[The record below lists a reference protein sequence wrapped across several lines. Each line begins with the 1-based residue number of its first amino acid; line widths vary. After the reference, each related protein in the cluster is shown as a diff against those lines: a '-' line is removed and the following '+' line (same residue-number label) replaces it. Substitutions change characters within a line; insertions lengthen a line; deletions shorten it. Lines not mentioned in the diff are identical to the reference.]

1 MMILTSNPNKKG
13 NKNNKIIAALIVGII
28 AVSILI
34 AVMIGNFVGKDTEEP
49 TTDTTTE
56 QAETVGDIVIDD
68 DITEENDNSE
78 STTEK
83 NETVIKLEEPT
94 VEKVTTTQKPTQQ
107 TSTVKPAEPVTQGNP
122 TGVSQGNRY
131 EVIDNGNDS
140 VNEYSCG
147 KKGHHCDSKETHD
160 FIVSLENKGCPHCG
174 SHSCKSFY
182 TYDEWGNAC
191 YDPTKCESYN
201 AKSDPCE
208 YCQECGKK
216 VGTGSGDTCVRFT
229 VDTKCPECGKSVKGK
244 TCHSH

>member
-34 AVMIGNFVGKDTEEP
+34 AVIIGNFVKNDTEETTTVP
-49 TTDTTTE
+49 TTE
-56 QAETVGDIVIDD
+56 IEETIGDVVIDD
-68 DITEENDNSE
+68 DITENTDTSE
-78 STTEK
+78 TTTEK
-83 NETVIKLEEPT
+83 GVEIIKLEEPET
-94 VEKVTTTQKPTQQ
+94 TKPTTQKPTQQ
-107 TSTVKPAEPVTQGNP
+107 TTVKPAEPVTQGNP
-122 TGVSQGNRY
+122 AGVSQGNNH
-131 EVIDNGNDS
+131 EIIDSGSDS
-140 VNEYSCG
+140 VKEYSCG

-160 FIVSLENKGCPHCG
+160 FIVSLESKGCPHCG

-191 YDPTKCESYN
+191 YDPTKCGSYN

-216 VGTGSGDTCVRFT
+216 VGTGSGSTCVRFT

>member
-34 AVMIGNFVGKDTEEP
+34 AVIIGNFVKNDTEETTTVP
-49 TTDTTTE
+49 TTE
-56 QAETVGDIVIDD
+56 IEETIGDVVIDD
-68 DITEENDNSE
+68 DITENTDTSE
-78 STTEK
+78 ITTEK
-83 NETVIKLEEPT
+83 GVEIIKLEEPET
-94 VEKVTTTQKPTQQ
+94 TKPTTQKPTQQ
-107 TSTVKPAEPVTQGNP
+107 TTAKPAEPVTQGNP
-122 TGVSQGNRY
+122 AGVSQGNNH
-131 EVIDNGNDS
+131 EIIDSGSDS
-140 VNEYSCG
+140 VKEYSCG

-160 FIVSLENKGCPHCG
+160 FIVSLESKGCPHCG

-216 VGTGSGDTCVRFT
+216 VGTGSGSTCVRFT

>member
-34 AVMIGNFVGKDTEEP
+34 AVIIGNFVKNDTEETTTVP
-49 TTDTTTE
+49 TTE
-56 QAETVGDIVIDD
+56 IEETIGDVVIDD
-68 DITEENDNSE
+68 DITENTDTSE
-78 STTEK
+78 TTTEK
-83 NETVIKLEEPT
+83 GVEIIKLEEPET
-94 VEKVTTTQKPTQQ
+94 TKPTTQKPTQQ
-107 TSTVKPAEPVTQGNP
+107 TTVKPAEPVTQGNP
-122 TGVSQGNRY
+122 AGVSQGNNH
-131 EVIDNGNDS
+131 EIIDSGSDS
-140 VNEYSCG
+140 VKEYSCG

-160 FIVSLENKGCPHCG
+160 FIVSLESKGCPHCG

-216 VGTGSGDTCVRFT
+216 VGTGSGSTCVRFT
-229 VDTKCPECGKSVKGK
+229 VETKCPECGKSVKGK

>member
-49 TTDTTTE
+49 TTDITTE

-68 DITEENDNSE
+68 DITDESDNAE

-83 NETVIKLEEPT
+83 TETVIKLEEPT
-94 VEKVTTTQKPTQQ
+94 VEKVTTTQQ

-122 TGVSQGNRY
+122 AGVSQGNRY

>member
-28 AVSILI
+28 AVAILI
-34 AVMIGNFVGKDTEEP
+34 AVMIGHFVGKDTEEP
-49 TTDTTTE
+49 TTDITTE

-68 DITEENDNSE
+68 NITEENDNAE

-83 NETVIKLEEPT
+83 TETVIKLEEPT

-107 TSTVKPAEPVTQGNP
+107 TSTVKPAEPVTEGNP
-122 TGVSQGNRY
+122 AGVSQGNRY

-160 FIVSLENKGCPHCG
+160 FIVSLESKGCPHCG

-216 VGTGSGDTCVRFT
+216 VGTGSGSTCVRFT

>member
-34 AVMIGNFVGKDTEEP
+34 AVIIGNFVKNDTEETTTVP
-49 TTDTTTE
+49 TTE
-56 QAETVGDIVIDD
+56 IEETIGDVVIDD
-68 DITEENDNSE
+68 DITENTDTSE
-78 STTEK
+78 ITTEK
-83 NETVIKLEEPT
+83 GVEIIKLEEPET
-94 VEKVTTTQKPTQQ
+94 TKPTTQKPTQQ
-107 TSTVKPAEPVTQGNP
+107 TTVKPAEPVTQGTP
-122 TGVSQGNRY
+122 AGVSQGNNH
-131 EVIDNGNDS
+131 EIIDSGSDS
-140 VNEYSCG
+140 VKEYSCG

-160 FIVSLENKGCPHCG
+160 FIVSLESKGCPHCG

-216 VGTGSGDTCVRFT
+216 VGTGSGSTCVRFT

>member
-13 NKNNKIIAALIVGII
+13 NKNNKIIAALIVAII

-34 AVMIGNFVGKDTEEP
+34 AVIIGNFVKNDTEETTTVP
-49 TTDTTTE
+49 TTE
-56 QAETVGDIVIDD
+56 IEETIGDVVIDD
-68 DITEENDNSE
+68 DITENTDTSE
-78 STTEK
+78 TTTEK
-83 NETVIKLEEPT
+83 GVEIIKLEEPET
-94 VEKVTTTQKPTQQ
+94 TKPTTQKPTQQ
-107 TSTVKPAEPVTQGNP
+107 TTVKPAEPVTQGNP
-122 TGVSQGNRY
+122 AGVSQGNNH
-131 EVIDNGNDS
+131 EIIDSGSDS
-140 VNEYSCG
+140 VKEYSCG

-160 FIVSLENKGCPHCG
+160 FIVSLESKGCPHCG

-216 VGTGSGDTCVRFT
+216 VGTGSGSTCVRFT
-229 VDTKCPECGKSVKGK
+229 VETKCPECGKSVKGK

>member
-13 NKNNKIIAALIVGII
+13 NKQNRIIAALIVGII
-28 AVSILI
+28 AVAILI
-34 AVMIGNFVGKDTEEP
+34 AVMIGHFAGNDTEEP
-49 TTDTTTE
+49 TTVPTTE
-56 QAETVGDIVIDD
+56 IEETFGDVVIDD
-68 DITEENDNSE
+68 DITGNPDITETEAE
-78 STTEK
+78 KGVEIIQLKEPETTK
-83 NETVIKLEEPT
+83 A
-94 VEKVTTTQKPTQQ
+94 TTQKPTQQ
-107 TSTVKPAEPVTQGNP
+107 TTVKPAEPVTQGTP
-122 TGVSQGNRY
+122 SQGNVH
-131 EVIDNGNDS
+131 EIVDSGSDS

-147 KKGHHCDSKETHD
+147 KKGHHCDSRETHD
-160 FIVSLENKGCPHCG
+160 FIVSLENKGCPYCG

-216 VGTGSGDTCVRFT
+216 VGTGSGNTCVRFT

>member
-34 AVMIGNFVGKDTEEP
+34 AVIIGNFVKNDTEE
-49 TTDTTTE
+49 TTTVPSTE
-56 QAETVGDIVIDD
+56 IEETIGDVVIDD
-68 DITEENDNSE
+68 DITENTDTSE
-78 STTEK
+78 TTTEK
-83 NETVIKLEEPT
+83 GVEIIKLEEPET
-94 VEKVTTTQKPTQQ
+94 TKPTTQKPTQQ
-107 TSTVKPAEPVTQGNP
+107 TTVKPAEPVTQGNP
-122 TGVSQGNRY
+122 AGVSQGNNH
-131 EVIDNGNDS
+131 EIIDSGSDS
-140 VNEYSCG
+140 VKEYSCG

-160 FIVSLENKGCPHCG
+160 FIVSLESKGCPHCG

-216 VGTGSGDTCVRFT
+216 VGTGSGSTCVRFT

>member
-1 MMILTSNPNKKG
+1 MI
-13 NKNNKIIAALIVGII
+13 
-28 AVSILI
+28 
-34 AVMIGNFVGKDTEEP
+34 IGNFVKNDTEETTTVP
-49 TTDTTTE
+49 TTE
-56 QAETVGDIVIDD
+56 IEETIGDVVIDD
-68 DITEENDNSE
+68 DITENTDTSE
-78 STTEK
+78 TTTEK
-83 NETVIKLEEPT
+83 GVEIIKLEEPET
-94 VEKVTTTQKPTQQ
+94 TKPTTQKPTQQ
-107 TSTVKPAEPVTQGNP
+107 TTVKPAEPVTQGNP
-122 TGVSQGNRY
+122 AGVSQGNNH
-131 EVIDNGNDS
+131 EIIDSGSDS
-140 VNEYSCG
+140 VKEYSCG

-160 FIVSLENKGCPHCG
+160 FIVSLESKGCPHCG

-216 VGTGSGDTCVRFT
+216 VGTGSGSTCVRFT

>member
-34 AVMIGNFVGKDTEEP
+34 AVIIGNFVKNDTEETTTVP
-49 TTDTTTE
+49 TTE
-56 QAETVGDIVIDD
+56 IEETIGDVVIDD
-68 DITEENDNSE
+68 DITENTDTSE
-78 STTEK
+78 TTTEK
-83 NETVIKLEEPT
+83 GVEIIKLEEPET
-94 VEKVTTTQKPTQQ
+94 TKPTTQKPTQQ
-107 TSTVKPAEPVTQGNP
+107 TTVKPAEPVTQGNP
-122 TGVSQGNRY
+122 AGVSQGNRY

-160 FIVSLENKGCPHCG
+160 FIESLENKGCPHCG

-216 VGTGSGDTCVRFT
+216 VGTGSGSTCVRFT

>member
-13 NKNNKIIAALIVGII
+13 NKNNKIIAALIIGII
-28 AVSILI
+28 AVSIFI

-49 TTDTTTE
+49 TTDITTE

-68 DITEENDNSE
+68 NITEENDNAE

-83 NETVIKLEEPT
+83 TETVIKLEEPT

-107 TSTVKPAEPVTQGNP
+107 TSTVKPAEPVTEGNP
-122 TGVSQGNRY
+122 AEVSQGNRY

>member
-34 AVMIGNFVGKDTEEP
+34 AVIIGNFVKNDTEETTTVP
-49 TTDTTTE
+49 TTE
-56 QAETVGDIVIDD
+56 IEETIGDVVIDD
-68 DITEENDNSE
+68 DITENTDTSE
-78 STTEK
+78 TTTEK
-83 NETVIKLEEPT
+83 GVEIIKLEEPET
-94 VEKVTTTQKPTQQ
+94 TKPTTQKPTQQ
-107 TSTVKPAEPVTQGNP
+107 TTVKPAEPVTQGNP
-122 TGVSQGNRY
+122 AGVSQGNNH
-131 EVIDNGNDS
+131 EIIDSGSDS
-140 VNEYSCG
+140 VKEYSCG
-147 KKGHHCDSKETHD
+147 KNGHHCDSKETHD
-160 FIVSLENKGCPHCG
+160 FIASLESKGCPHCG

-216 VGTGSGDTCVRFT
+216 VGTGSGSTCVRFT

>member
-34 AVMIGNFVGKDTEEP
+34 AVIIGNFVKNDTEETTTVP
-49 TTDTTTE
+49 TTE
-56 QAETVGDIVIDD
+56 IEETIGDVVIDD
-68 DITEENDNSE
+68 DITENTDTSE
-78 STTEK
+78 TTTEK
-83 NETVIKLEEPT
+83 GVEIIKLEEPET
-94 VEKVTTTQKPTQQ
+94 TKPTTQKPTQQ
-107 TSTVKPAEPVTQGNP
+107 TTAKPAEPVTQGNP
-122 TGVSQGNRY
+122 AGVSQGNNH
-131 EVIDNGNDS
+131 EIIDSGSDS
-140 VNEYSCG
+140 VKEYSCG

-160 FIVSLENKGCPHCG
+160 FIVSLESKGCPHCG

-216 VGTGSGDTCVRFT
+216 VGTGSGSTCVRFT

>member
-1 MMILTSNPNKKG
+1 MMILTSNPNKKE

-34 AVMIGNFVGKDTEEP
+34 AVIIGNFVKNDTEETTTVP
-49 TTDTTTE
+49 TTE
-56 QAETVGDIVIDD
+56 IEETIGDVVIDD
-68 DITEENDNSE
+68 DITENTDTSE
-78 STTEK
+78 TTTEK
-83 NETVIKLEEPT
+83 GVEIIKLEEPET
-94 VEKVTTTQKPTQQ
+94 TKPTTQKPTQQ
-107 TSTVKPAEPVTQGNP
+107 TTVKPAEPVTQGNP
-122 TGVSQGNRY
+122 AGVSQGNNH
-131 EVIDNGNDS
+131 EIIDSGSDS
-140 VNEYSCG
+140 VKEYSCG

-160 FIVSLENKGCPHCG
+160 FIVSLESKGCPHCG

-216 VGTGSGDTCVRFT
+216 VGTGSGSTCVRFT

>member
-34 AVMIGNFVGKDTEEP
+34 AVIIGNFVKNDTEETTTVP
-49 TTDTTTE
+49 TTE
-56 QAETVGDIVIDD
+56 IEETIGDVVIDD
-68 DITEENDNSE
+68 DITENTDTSE
-78 STTEK
+78 TTTEK
-83 NETVIKLEEPT
+83 GVEIIKLEEPET
-94 VEKVTTTQKPTQQ
+94 TKPTTQKPTQQ
-107 TSTVKPAEPVTQGNP
+107 TTVKPAEPVTQGNP
-122 TGVSQGNRY
+122 AGVSQGNNH
-131 EVIDNGNDS
+131 EIIDSGSDS
-140 VNEYSCG
+140 VKEYSCG

-160 FIVSLENKGCPHCG
+160 FIVSLESKGCPYCG

-216 VGTGSGDTCVRFT
+216 VGTGSGSTCVRFT

>member
-1 MMILTSNPNKKG
+1 MMIRTSNPNKKG
-13 NKNNKIIAALIVGII
+13 KKQKKIIAALIVGII
-28 AVSILI
+28 AVSIII

-49 TTDTTTE
+49 TTDNTTE

-68 DITEENDNSE
+68 DITNESDNAE

-122 TGVSQGNRY
+122 AGTSQGNRY

-160 FIVSLENKGCPHCG
+160 FIVSLENKGCPYCG

>member
-13 NKNNKIIAALIVGII
+13 NKQNKIIAALIVGII
-28 AVSILI
+28 AVAILI
-34 AVMIGNFVGKDTEEP
+34 AVMIGHFTGNDSKEP
-49 TTDTTTE
+49 TAVPTTE
-56 QAETVGDIVIDD
+56 SEETIGEVVIDD
-68 DITEENDNSE
+68 DITENPD
-78 STTEK
+78 TTEIEADK
-83 NETVIKLEEPT
+83 GVEIIQLKEPETTK
-94 VEKVTTTQKPTQQ
+94 TTTQKPTQQ
-107 TSTVKPAEPVTQGNP
+107 TTVKPAEPVTQGNS
-122 TGVSQGNRY
+122 SQGSVH
-131 EVIDNGNDS
+131 EIVDSGNDS

-160 FIVSLENKGCPHCG
+160 FIVSLENKGCPYCG

-216 VGTGSGDTCVRFT
+216 VGTGSGNTCVRFT
-229 VDTKCPECGKSVKGK
+229 VDTKCPECGKPVKGK
-244 TCHSH
+244 TCHTH

>member
-49 TTDTTTE
+49 TTDITTE

-191 YDPTKCESYN
+191 YDPTKCDSYN

>member
-34 AVMIGNFVGKDTEEP
+34 AVIIGNFVKNDTEETTTVP
-49 TTDTTTE
+49 TTE
-56 QAETVGDIVIDD
+56 IEETIGDVVIDD
-68 DITEENDNSE
+68 DITENTDTSE
-78 STTEK
+78 TTTEK
-83 NETVIKLEEPT
+83 GVEIIKLEEPET
-94 VEKVTTTQKPTQQ
+94 TKPTTQKPTQQ
-107 TSTVKPAEPVTQGNP
+107 TTVKPAEPVTQGNP
-122 TGVSQGNRY
+122 AGVSQGNNH
-131 EVIDNGNDS
+131 EIIDSGSDS
-140 VNEYSCG
+140 VKEYSCG

-160 FIVSLENKGCPHCG
+160 FIVSLESKGCPHCG

-208 YCQECGKK
+208 YCRECGKK
-216 VGTGSGDTCVRFT
+216 VGTGSGSTCVRFT

>member
-34 AVMIGNFVGKDTEEP
+34 AVIIGNFVKNDTEETTTVP
-49 TTDTTTE
+49 TTE
-56 QAETVGDIVIDD
+56 IEETIGDVVIDD
-68 DITEENDNSE
+68 DITENTDTSE
-78 STTEK
+78 TTTEK
-83 NETVIKLEEPT
+83 GIEISKLEEPET
-94 VEKVTTTQKPTQQ
+94 TKPTTQKPTQQ
-107 TSTVKPAEPVTQGNP
+107 TTVKPAEPVTQGNP
-122 TGVSQGNRY
+122 AGVSQGNNH
-131 EVIDNGNDS
+131 EIIDSGSDS
-140 VNEYSCG
+140 VKEYSCG

-160 FIVSLENKGCPHCG
+160 FVVSLESKGCPHCG

-201 AKSDPCE
+201 AKGDPCE

-216 VGTGSGDTCVRFT
+216 VGTGSGSTCVRFT

>member
-13 NKNNKIIAALIVGII
+13 NKQNKIIAALIVGII
-28 AVSILI
+28 AVAILI
-34 AVMIGNFVGKDTEEP
+34 AVMIGHFAGNDTEEP
-49 TTDTTTE
+49 TTVPTTE
-56 QAETVGDIVIDD
+56 IEETIGDVVIED
-68 DITEENDNSE
+68 DITENSDITE
-78 STTEK
+78 TEAEKGVEIIQLKEPETTK
-83 NETVIKLEEPT
+83 
-94 VEKVTTTQKPTQQ
+94 TTTQKPTQQ

-122 TGVSQGNRY
+122 SGVSQGNNRY

-147 KKGHHCDSKETHD
+147 SNGHHCDSKETHD
-160 FIVSLENKGCPHCG
+160 FIVGLEKKGCPHCG

-216 VGTGSGDTCVRFT
+216 VGTGSGNTCVRFT
-229 VDTKCPECGKSVKGK
+229 VDTKCPECGKSVNGK

>member
-34 AVMIGNFVGKDTEEP
+34 AVMIGNFVVKDTEEP
-49 TTDTTTE
+49 TTDITTE

-68 DITEENDNSE
+68 NITEDNDKSE

-122 TGVSQGNRY
+122 AGVSQGNRY

>member
-34 AVMIGNFVGKDTEEP
+34 AVIIGNFVKNDTEETTTVP
-49 TTDTTTE
+49 TTE
-56 QAETVGDIVIDD
+56 IEETIDDVVIDD
-68 DITEENDNSE
+68 DITENTDTSE
-78 STTEK
+78 TTTEK
-83 NETVIKLEEPT
+83 GVEIIKLEEPET
-94 VEKVTTTQKPTQQ
+94 TKPTTQKPTQQ
-107 TSTVKPAEPVTQGNP
+107 TTVKPAEPVTQGNP
-122 TGVSQGNRY
+122 AGVSQGNNH
-131 EVIDNGNDS
+131 EIIDSGSDS
-140 VNEYSCG
+140 VKEYSCG

-160 FIVSLENKGCPHCG
+160 FIVSLESKGCPHCG

-216 VGTGSGDTCVRFT
+216 VGTGSGSTCVRFT

>member
-1 MMILTSNPNKKG
+1 MMILTSNPNKKE
-13 NKNNKIIAALIVGII
+13 NKNNKIIAALVVGII
-28 AVSILI
+28 AVSIFI

-49 TTDTTTE
+49 TTDITTE

-68 DITEENDNSE
+68 NITEDNDKSE

-122 TGVSQGNRY
+122 AGVSQGNRY

>member
-13 NKNNKIIAALIVGII
+13 NKNNKIIAVLIVGII
-28 AVSILI
+28 AVAILI

-49 TTDTTTE
+49 TTDITTE

-68 DITEENDNSE
+68 DITDESDNAE

-83 NETVIKLEEPT
+83 TETVIKLEEPT

-122 TGVSQGNRY
+122 AGTSQGNRY

>member
-13 NKNNKIIAALIVGII
+13 NKQNKIIAALIVGII

-49 TTDTTTE
+49 TTDITTE
-56 QAETVGDIVIDD
+56 QTETVGDIVIDD
-68 DITEENDNSE
+68 NITEENDNAE

-83 NETVIKLEEPT
+83 TETVIKLEEPT
-94 VEKVTTTQKPTQQ
+94 VEKVTTIQKPTQQ
-107 TSTVKPAEPVTQGNP
+107 TSTVKLAEPVTEGNP
-122 TGVSQGNRY
+122 AGVSQGNRY

-160 FIVSLENKGCPHCG
+160 FIVSLEKKGCSYCG

-191 YDPTKCESYN
+191 YDPSKCESYN
-201 AKSDPCE
+201 VKSDPCE

-216 VGTGSGDTCVRFT
+216 VGTGSKDTCVRFT
-229 VDTKCPECGKSVKGK
+229 VDTNCPECGKSVKGK